1 MTTPSIS
8 LPARGYGPAIR
19 PAFVAGRLL
28 AWFKSAIAERRT
40 RVLLGELDDR
50 TLKDIGLHRSEIM
63 SLTHRPCSL
72 SGRMASDPRWRL
84 S

>member
-8 LPARGYGPAIR
+8 LSARVSGPEIR
-19 PAFVAGRLL
+19 PAFIAGRLL
-28 AWFKSAIAERRT
+28 AWLNSAIVARRT

-63 SLTHRPCSL
+63 SLAHRPCSL
-72 SGRMASDPRWRL
+72 SGRMAADPRWRL